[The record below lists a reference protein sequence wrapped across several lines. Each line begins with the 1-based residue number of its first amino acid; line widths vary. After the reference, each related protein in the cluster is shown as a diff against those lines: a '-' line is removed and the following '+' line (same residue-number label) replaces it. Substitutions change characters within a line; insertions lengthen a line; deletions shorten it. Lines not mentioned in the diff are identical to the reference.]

1 MVSSRWFLCNHTNPL
16 LISLIL
22 IVQVCACVAVAVCAF
37 VRADECVSI
46 RQHSSGY
53 VVWQYAHLCVLM
65 KRGDERAI
73 VQIVVTN
80 W

>member
-1 MVSSRWFLCNHTNPL
+1 MSYRWCLCNHTNPL

-22 IVQVCACVAVAVCAF
+22 GVQVCACVAVAVCAF
-37 VRADECVSI
+37 VRADEYVSI
-46 RQHSSGY
+46 RQHSSAY
-53 VVWQYAHLCVLM
+53 VVRQYAHLCVLM

-73 VQIVVTN
+73 VQIVVAN